1 MAQPTFKKNL
11 QKTFGI
17 GVEKVNQ
24 LFSYNGLN
32 MRLHPINL
40 KKDHTVLINN
50 QLVESKTGKQ
60 LQQEIKEFI
69 EFAVKNQSYKG
80 IRHKLRY
87 PVRGQRTHT
96 NAKTKKKLYL
106 S

>member
-1 MAQPTFKKNL
+1 MAQPTFKNNL
-11 QKTFGI
+11 QKNFGI
-17 GVEKVNQ
+17 GIKKVNQ
-24 LFSYNGLN
+24 IFAYTGLN
-32 MRLHPINL
+32 SRLQPKTL

-50 QLVESKTGKQ
+50 QLLGLKTGKQ
-60 LQQEIKEFI
+60 LQHEIKEFI
-69 EFAVKNQSYKG
+69 EFAVKSQSYKG

-96 NAKTKKKLYL
+96 NAKTTKKLYL

>member
-1 MAQPTFKKNL
+1 MAQPTFKNNL
-11 QKTFGI
+11 QKNFGI
-17 GVEKVNQ
+17 GVKKVNQ
-24 LFSYNGLN
+24 IFSYNGLN
-32 MRLHPINL
+32 KRLQPINL

-50 QLVESKTGKQ
+50 QIFGLKTGKQ
-60 LQQEIKEFI
+60 LQHEIKEFI
-69 EFAVKNQSYKG
+69 EFAVKSQSYKG

-96 NAKTKKKLYL
+96 NAKTTKKLYL